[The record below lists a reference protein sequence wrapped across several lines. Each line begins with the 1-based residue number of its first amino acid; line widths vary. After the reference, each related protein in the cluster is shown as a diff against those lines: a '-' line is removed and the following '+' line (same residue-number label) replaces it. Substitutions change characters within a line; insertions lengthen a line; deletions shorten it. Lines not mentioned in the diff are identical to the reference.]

1 MQLVPPSSRDHNRST
16 SSRRSADSLSTN
28 PEYDGQPLTRT
39 TSGRSDV
46 STYSDYAPSVASV
59 NSANSTT
66 STRRM
71 IIPLYNLQAHNVM
84 TNVVLDAGT
93 DARVAKFL
101 KRGLEVIGLAVL
113 DPMEVWNHGKIGG
126 GPLLLTEQAISG
138 SPRNSFD
145 HHHLSVP
152 GPQTPD
158 SSTISLGSTGDPT
171 PRTRDMTP
179 VAATN
184 SAQNTPTGPKKFFGK
199 LFRRKEPS
207 IPGVIEPSDSP
218 VSSPLRTNL
227 NLPTPSSPAKRTSV
241 LLPDQTLS
249 PFLSKDLILQPAVLG
264 VQPTLGATSY
274 PPQGRPTSYVWT
286 VTKWLKGSP
295 EGLLGNV
302 KGIFQGDKSLRDE
315 PMGELERQVEVRFE
329 WTRTER
335 GGKKKARREGTDGT
349 GVTVGLGVGGGSKNA
364 SRRNSVALTNSNNPS
379 VNSLQ
384 DKEKRAKRSSVIE
397 GVQSKFGLIPK
408 RSTESARSRS
418 PKRPGSV
425 TTNTTTSET
434 NEGDDDGETSDPE
447 DSEVPWTCTLHVAR
461 RSTGTPFSS
470 VTNTPSGSRF
480 SQRSGQQNL
489 NLSGSP
495 TPTQGPTI
503 IQQQQQALGVQ
514 STQSQTTTPSQGT
527 IPPQQIKLKVAT
539 VSPTPH
545 HPKVVSLLKIPFP
558 LPDIEVSTVN
568 VRKRIVTPVGIAR
581 PVESYSST
589 VGNGTGNLNM
599 QSFNFNGTGAKPRD
613 TGLVLTAEEIKDI
626 VASTALW
633 LVVREAMGGV
643 GRDKR
648 KGDGWKLRG

>member
-1 MQLVPPSSRDHNRST
+1 
-16 SSRRSADSLSTN
+16 
-28 PEYDGQPLTRT
+28 
-39 TSGRSDV
+39 
-46 STYSDYAPSVASV
+46 
-59 NSANSTT
+59 
-66 STRRM
+66 
-71 IIPLYNLQAHNVM
+71 M
-84 TNVVLDAGT
+84 TNVILDAGT

-126 GPLLLTEQAISG
+126 GPMLFTEQAITA
-138 SPRNSFD
+138 SPRTSLD
-145 HHHLSVP
+145 HHHLNVP
-152 GPQTPD
+152 APQTPE
-158 SSTISLGSTGDPT
+158 SSTVSLSSTGDPT

-179 VAATN
+179 VAVTN

-207 IPGVIEPSDSP
+207 IPGAFEPSDSP
-218 VSSPLRTNL
+218 ASSPLKTNL
-227 NLPTPSSPAKRTSV
+227 NLPTPSSPAKRTSL

-264 VQPTLGATSY
+264 VQPTLGVTSY
-274 PPQGRPTSYVWT
+274 PLHGRPTSYVWT

-295 EGLLGNV
+295 EGILGNV
-302 KGIFQGDKSLRDE
+302 KGIFQGDKSIRDE

-329 WTRTER
+329 WTRMER
-335 GGKKKARREGTDGT
+335 GGKKKGRREGTDGT
-349 GVTVGLGVGGGSKNA
+349 EVTVGLSVGGGSKNA
-364 SRRNSVALTNSNNPS
+364 SRRNSAALTSSNNPS

-397 GVQSKFGLIPK
+397 GVQSRFGLVPK
-408 RSTESARSRS
+408 RSTESAGSGS

-434 NEGDDDGETSDPE
+434 NEGDDGGEASDPE
-447 DSEVPWTCTLHVAR
+447 DSEVPWTCTLYVAR
-461 RSTGTPFSS
+461 RPTGAPFSS

-480 SQRSGQQNL
+480 SQRSGQQQNS

-495 TPTQGPTI
+495 TPVQTPTT
-503 IQQQQQALGVQ
+503 IQQQQHALGIQ
-514 STQSQTTTPSQGT
+514 STQPQANPPSLAP

-599 QSFNFNGTGAKPRD
+599 QSFSFNGTGGKPRD

>member
-1 MQLVPPSSRDHNRST
+1 VQLVPPSSRDQNRST
-16 SSRRSADSLSTN
+16 SSRRSSDSLAPN
-28 PEYDGQPLTRT
+28 PEFDGQPPLTRT
-39 TSGRSDV
+39 SSGRSDA
-46 STYSDYAPSVASV
+46 STYSNYAPSVTSV

-113 DPMEVWNHGKIGG
+113 DPMEVWNHGRIGG
-126 GPLLLTEQAISG
+126 GPLLYTDQAVTG

-145 HHHLSVP
+145 NRHLSAP
-152 GPQTPD
+152 APHTPD
-158 SSTISLGSTGDPT
+158 SSTVSFDSTGDPAPT
-171 PRTRDMTP
+171 PKTRDMTP
-179 VAATN
+179 VAAVDP
-184 SAQNTPTGPKKFFGK
+184 SQNTPTGPKKFFGR
-199 LFRRKEPS
+199 LFRRKDAS
-207 IPGVIEPSDSP
+207 IPGVVEPSSP
-218 VSSPLRTNL
+218 ASSPFKTAL
-227 NLPTPSSPAKRTSV
+227 NLPTPSSPVKRASL

-249 PFLSKDLILQPAVLG
+249 PFLSKDVILQPASLG
-264 VQPTLGATSY
+264 VQPTLSATSY
-274 PPQGRPTSYVWT
+274 PPQGRPTAYVWT

-302 KGIFQGDKSLRDE
+302 KGIFQGDKSIRDE

-329 WTRTER
+329 WTRVER
-335 GGKKKARREGTDGT
+335 GGKKKPRRAGTDGT
-349 GVTVGLGVGGGSKNA
+349 EVTVGLGVEGGSKNA
-364 SRRNSVALTNSNNPS
+364 SRRNSVALTISNNPS

-384 DKEKRAKRSSVIE
+384 DKGGKAKRSSVIE
-397 GVQSKFGLIPK
+397 GVQSRFGLVPK

-425 TTNTTTSET
+425 TTNTTASET
-434 NEGDDDGETSDPE
+434 CEGDEDGAVSDPE

-461 RSTGTPFSS
+461 KPAGAPFSS
-470 VTNTPSGSRF
+470 MTNTPSGSRF

-489 NLSGSP
+489 PGPP
-495 TPTQGPTI
+495 TPTQGPTV
-503 IQQQQQALGVQ
+503 QQQQQALGVQ
-514 STQSQTTTPSQGT
+514 STRSPTIPSSSQGP

-558 LPDIEVSTVN
+558 LPDIEVSSVS

-581 PVESYSST
+581 PVEAYAST

-599 QSFNFNGTGAKPRD
+599 QSFSFNGSGGKQRD